1 MEENKEGKKSSS
13 AMKIAK
19 ELGIEDSDSL
29 NEVKS
34 KKSPDLPKLQFR
46 HVESAELREL
56 EQPASE

>member
-1 MEENKEGKKSSS
+1 
-13 AMKIAK
+13 MKIAK